1 MESDKGKRK
10 EKERKKLRR
19 QKRWKRRK
27 SGREKKRKYTHIDI
41 LHNKTNIL
49 KLC

>member
-1 MESDKGKRK
+1 MEAM
-10 EKERKKLRR
+10 KK
-19 QKRWKRRK
+19 WKRRK
-27 SGREKKRKYTHIDI
+27 RKKYTHIDI